1 MIRVL
6 RGDDASIYEYG
17 PAIKLKIMV
26 DGEAGAANVSA
37 GWISF
42 DPGAKTDDHVRSVE
56 ETIFVIRG
64 ETVITSD
71 GQEYRLSPGDAIFIP
86 PGTTHR
92 HENRGSE
99 VLEQMW
105 IFAPQGPEKKM
116 RELPSA

>member
-6 RGDDASIYEYG
+6 RGDGVPVYEYA
-17 PAIKLKIMV
+17 PAIKAKILV
-26 DGEAGAANVSA
+26 DSEAGASNVSV

-42 DPGAKTDDHVRSVE
+42 EPGAKTDDHVRSVE
-56 ETIFVIRG
+56 ETIVVIRG
-64 ETVITSD
+64 ETVIISE
-71 GQEYRLSPGDAIFIP
+71 GQDYKLSPGDAIFIP

-99 VLEQMW
+99 VLEQVW

-116 RELPSA
+116 RELPLA